1 MFKRKS
7 FLFGFMLFLIVSVL
21 TISGCGGGGGGSNNR
36 GGGYGGSFDGPVT
49 AEDYLGT
56 WSCQDTK
63 CKYSVTFTVGERSK
77 EQDGNH
83 SGSVECGIF
92 GTVNINGDNT
102 DPSDPSVINVL
113 IEPHGHSISI
123 IASKN
128 IAFDHT
134 ATVQL
139 SGQLTDPNRIS
150 VDALHIWESG
160 GENFSYVYSSSE
172 EPLLFTKQ

>member
-1 MFKRKS
+1 MFKQKS
-7 FLFGFMLFLIVSVL
+7 FLFCLIVLIL
-21 TISGCGGGGGGSNNR
+21 TISGCGGGGGNKGGGINN
-36 GGGYGGSFDGPVT
+36 GDGGYGGNDWLVT
-49 AEDYLGT
+49 ADDYLGT
-56 WSCQDTK
+56 WSWEDMGK
-63 CKYSVTFTVGERSK
+63 CKYSVKFTVGERSK

-92 GTVNINGDNT
+92 GTVYINGDNT

-123 IASKN
+123 IAYKN
-128 IAFDHT
+128 IDSDHT